1 MVPTLQATSGEF
13 YRTAATSP
21 LPHMTTP
28 VSHNSTCTPLSNGS
42 TEELRRKQYDD
53 FESDDE
59 LRREDILFSDP
70 GKHFFL
76 VVLQKFILK
85 RAKKVPRA
93 KHFFRRVV
101 A

>member
-1 MVPTLQATSGEF
+1 MVPTLQATAGEF

-42 TEELRRKQYDD
+42 TEELRRRQYED

-70 GKHFFL
+70 GKHFYFFNTNKYMSG
-76 VVLQKFILK
+76 VQYGQIKF
-85 RAKKVPRA
+85 V
-93 KHFFRRVV
+93 
-101 A
+101 